1 MSHDDL
7 RCVLNSHDFKK
18 CPSKKKICWKKNKKY
33 FLCAPYIYNP
43 ANKKKRHLLN
53 KKKKRIKTRYF
64 DEKTSL

>member
-7 RCVLNSHDFKK
+7 RCVYWTLMISKSVPRRKK
-18 CPSKKKICWKKNKKY
+18 YVEKKNKKY

-53 KKKKRIKTRYF
+53 KKKKRKG
-64 DEKTSL
+64 